1 MYVDDILMIGKDVG
15 LLSSI
20 KIQLS
25 TQFQMKNLGKTQYII
40 GIKVLRDRKNRKL
53 VLSQAT
59 YMDKLLVKYVMQD
72 SKKSLLPFRHGIPLS
87 QDQYPKIPEKKEHIQ
102 SVPQTS
108 AMGSILYAMLCTRS
122 YICFEVGMVSRYQFN
137 PSLEYQTVVKHILKY
152 LRRTRD
158 YVFVLQS
165 VEIVQRVT

>member
-1 MYVDDILMIGKDVG
+1 
-15 LLSSI
+15 
-20 KIQLS
+20 
-25 TQFQMKNLGKTQYII
+25 MKNLGKTQYII

-102 SVPQTS
+102 SVP
-108 AMGSILYAMLCTRS
+108 
-122 YICFEVGMVSRYQFN
+122 
-137 PSLEYQTVVKHILKY
+137 
-152 LRRTRD
+152 
-158 YVFVLQS
+158 
-165 VEIVQRVT
+165 